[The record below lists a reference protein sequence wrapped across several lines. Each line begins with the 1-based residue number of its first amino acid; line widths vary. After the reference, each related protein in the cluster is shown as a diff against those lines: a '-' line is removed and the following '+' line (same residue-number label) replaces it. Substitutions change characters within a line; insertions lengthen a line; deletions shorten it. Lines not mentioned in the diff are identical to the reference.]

1 LDCALIIQR
10 IKDRQTV
17 YDQDSVAFIASTAD
31 KLAGSLDSQAGC
43 AVFDCSV
50 DGSENVDEAMIQTQE

>member
-1 LDCALIIQR
+1 MIRTLLRSSLQLP
-10 IKDRQTV
+10 
-17 YDQDSVAFIASTAD
+17 D
-31 KLAGSLDSQAGC
+31 KLAGSLDSRAGC